1 MLHERNGEPGT
12 GCAVFRTGRAPAAP
26 GTRLIPKETRIMAMP
41 RIDAVRRAL
50 AEADTPSL
58 TSGILCATLARLVER
73 GALTDQDLDSILR
86 LAQAEAGGS
95 AAGQARAGG
104 SSRPG
109 QRLHGDR
116 LVDESS
122 EESFPASDPP
132 SYTPGTGTG
141 GS

>member
-1 MLHERNGEPGT
+1 MDLQSIE
-12 GCAVFRTGRAPAAP
+12 
-26 GTRLIPKETRIMAMP
+26 
-41 RIDAVRRAL
+41 AVRRAL
-50 AEADTPSL
+50 AEADAPPL

-86 LAQAEAGGS
+86 LAQAEAG
-95 AAGQARAGG
+95 APAHRQARAGG
-104 SSRPG
+104 SSRPDE
-109 QRLHGDR
+109 RLRGDR

-141 GS
+141 RS